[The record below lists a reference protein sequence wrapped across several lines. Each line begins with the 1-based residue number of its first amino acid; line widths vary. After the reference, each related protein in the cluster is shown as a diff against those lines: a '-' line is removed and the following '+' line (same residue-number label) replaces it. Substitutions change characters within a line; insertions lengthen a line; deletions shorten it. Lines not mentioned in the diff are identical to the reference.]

1 MLSGK
6 VAVVTGANRGIG
18 QAVLMK
24 MAENHATIIACVR
37 KENDAILTQM
47 ELVSKKFQVEIYPVA
62 FDLANEDEIKE
73 AVAKM
78 RKITKSVDILVN
90 NAGMIPNRSSFVM
103 TSADSIRQVMET
115 NFVGPMILTQY
126 VARMMMKNRT
136 GSIINLSSIAA
147 LDGEPGELSYVASKG
162 ALTAATRKL
171 AIDLGKY
178 GIRVNAIAPGLID
191 TTMGDA
197 IDEKNEKIL
206 EEHRVIKRRG
216 RTEEIAESVLYL
228 SSERSSYMTGQVLRV
243 DGGIR

>member
-6 VAVVTGANRGIG
+6 VVVVTGANRGIG
-18 QAVLMK
+18 HAILMK

-37 KENDAILTQM
+37 KETDEFLTQM
-47 ELVSKKFQVEIYPVA
+47 QMISKKFQVEIHPIA
-62 FDLANEDEIKE
+62 FDLTQEQDIKE
-73 AVAKM
+73 AAGKI
-78 RKITKSVDILVN
+78 RKVIKSVDILVN
-90 NAGMIPNRSSFVM
+90 NAGMIPNSSSFIM
-103 TSADSIRQVMET
+103 TSADSIRQVMEV

-126 VARMMMKNRT
+126 IARMMMKKRQ

-147 LDGEPGELSYVASKG
+147 LDGEPGELAYVASKG
-162 ALTAATRKL
+162 AITAATKKL
-171 AIDLGKY
+171 AIELGKY

-206 EEHRVIKRRG
+206 EERRVIKRRG
-216 RTEEIAESVLYL
+216 RTEEIAENVLYL
-228 SSERSSYMTGQVLRV
+228 ASERSSYITGQVLRV